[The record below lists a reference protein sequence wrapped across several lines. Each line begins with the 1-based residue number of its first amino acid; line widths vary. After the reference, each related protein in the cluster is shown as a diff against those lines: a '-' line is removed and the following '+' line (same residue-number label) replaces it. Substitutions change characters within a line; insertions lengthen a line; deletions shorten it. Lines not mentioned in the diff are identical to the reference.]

1 VLILSDVH
9 PASLPAR
16 LHGPPSGFVGQIPR
30 EIVFPG
36 GAALSQV
43 LAAGSE
49 IPSGLDAATN
59 LLAQASPAMAPL
71 MPIFN
76 ILDAVL
82 ALVDC
87 VQAVPDA
94 LGPPPDPAKMAEA
107 LSGLAEKLP
116 KLLGLV
122 PQLAAPRMII
132 GMLDTLID
140 FLAGLR
146 DQIEAILRQAER
158 TQAARAMAEE
168 LGDENLLHIAGCAE
182 GHAQAQLQA
191 MADALAPMNTLVSA
205 LNLFLGLLGLSE
217 IPALDG
223 LIDITNP
230 DAGFAAIDALV
241 ETLLSI
247 RDAVPLP

>member
-1 VLILSDVH
+1 MAI
-9 PASLPAR
+9 PECRPIPRLPA
-16 LHGPPSGFVGQIPR
+16 PR

-76 ILDAVL
+76 IIDAVL
-82 ALVDC
+82 ALVAC

-94 LGPPPDPAKMAEA
+94 LGPPPDPAKMVEA
-107 LSGLAEKLP
+107 LSQLAEKLP
-116 KLLGLV
+116 KLLDLV
-122 PQLAAPRMII
+122 PQLAAPQMVI

-140 FLAGLR
+140 FLEGLR
-146 DQIEAILRQAER
+146 DQIEAILLQAER
-158 TQAARAMAEE
+158 TQAARAKAEE

-191 MADALAPMNTLVSA
+191 MADALAPMNTLAGA
-205 LNLFLGLLGLSE
+205 LNLFLGLLGLPE
-217 IPALDG
+217 VPALDG
-223 LIDITNP
+223 LIDSANP
-230 DAGFAAIDALV
+230 EAGYAAIDALV
-241 ETLLSI
+241 DTLRGI
-247 RDAVPLP
+247 HDIVPLP

>member
-1 VLILSDVH
+1 MAIPECKPIPRL
-9 PASLPAR
+9 PASR
-16 LHGPPSGFVGQIPR
+16 Q
-30 EIVFPG
+30 IVFPG

-49 IPSGLDAATN
+49 IPSGIDAATN

-76 ILDAVL
+76 IIDAVL
-82 ALVDC
+82 ALVEC

-116 KLLGLV
+116 KLLGLL
-122 PQLAAPRMII
+122 PQVATPQMVI

-140 FLAGLR
+140 FLEGLR
-146 DQIEAILRQAER
+146 DQIEAILLQAER
-158 TQAARAMAEE
+158 TRAARAKAEE
-168 LGDENLLHIAGCAE
+168 LGDANLLHIAGCAE
-182 GHAQAQLQA
+182 AQGQAQLQA
-191 MADALAPMNTLVSA
+191 MADALAPMNALTSA
-205 LNLFLGLLGLSE
+205 LSLFLGLLGLPEVPS
-217 IPALDG
+217 LDG
-223 LIDITNP
+223 LIDVTNP
-230 DAGFAAIDALV
+230 HAGFAAIEALIV
-241 ETLLSI
+241 TLQSI

>member
-1 VLILSDVH
+1 MAI
-9 PASLPAR
+9 PECKPIPRLPA
-16 LHGPPSGFVGQIPR
+16 PR

-76 ILDAVL
+76 IVDAVL
-82 ALVDC
+82 ALVEC

-94 LGPPPDPAKMAEA
+94 LGPPPDPAKVAEA

-116 KLLGLV
+116 KLLNLV
-122 PQLAAPRMII
+122 PQLAAPRMVI

-140 FLAGLR
+140 FLEGLR
-146 DQIEAILRQAER
+146 NQIEAILLHAER
-158 TQAARAMAEE
+158 TQAARARAEE
-168 LGDENLLHIAGCAE
+168 LGDEILLHVAECAD

-191 MADALAPMNTLVSA
+191 MADALAPMNTLAGA
-205 LNLFLGLLGLSE
+205 LNLFLGLLGLPE
-217 IPALDG
+217 VPAFDG
-223 LIDITNP
+223 LIDSANP
-230 DAGFAAIDALV
+230 EAAFAAIDALV
-241 ETLLSI
+241 ETLRSI